1 MRRPMTANVRW
12 PKILRVLSAAVAA
25 SALFF
30 ILLHLALSTHPVSAS
45 VPLQSSPWSTHIDS
59 EQDSG
64 DDEYGYEDND
74 LGGNGDSSASLAVSA
89 SLSPDPS
96 TVNFRPDGS
105 WHRFTVNSSGT
116 VRVYTNPGTTPLNV
130 EVNTGNSGNHCS
142 NGAERE
148 YKSRSNGQSVYLA
161 GCQSGTG
168 TVQLQTSSGTVIRTY
183 TFSIGSGGGT
193 NPTPVPTSV
202 PTQPPSAT
210 ASLSPDPST
219 VNFRAIRNQWH
230 RFTVQSSAQVK
241 VIANPT
247 GSRRNVEIN
256 TSDPGKTHCA
266 PEWSDT
272 KTRSNGQYIY
282 LEGCVSGTGTVELRR
297 ASDNALLRT
306 YTFSIGSGG
315 GTNPTPVPTQPPS
328 ASASLSPD
336 PSTVNFRPDGT
347 WRRFTVNSSGS
358 IRVYVNPGS
367 TPLNVEVNTSNS
379 GSHCSNGAEREYKS
393 RSNGQSVY
401 LAGCQSGTGTVQLR
415 TSSGTVIR
423 TYTFS
428 IGSGGGTNPTP
439 IPTPV
444 PTQPP
449 SSTASLSPDPS
460 TVNIRAVR
468 DQWHRFTVQSSAQ
481 VKIIANPTGSR
492 RNVEIN
498 TNDPGRTYCAPEWS
512 DTKTRSNGQYIYLE
526 GCVSGTGTVELRR
539 SSDNAL
545 LRTYTSTIRS
555 ATAPTTTPTST
566 PTSTPVP
573 TATPTQ
579 PPSATAS
586 LSPDPSTVNFQPDG
600 SWRRFTVNSTGSIRV
615 YTNPGSTPLNVEV
628 YTSSTS
634 NHCGN
639 GAEREYK
646 SRGNGQSVYL
656 AGCQSGTGTVQ
667 LQTSSG
673 TVIRTYTFSIGSGGG
688 TNPTPTSTPTS
699 TPTNTPTPIPTQP
712 PTPVPTQPPTPTPS
726 PPTAEFDPHPRRAD
740 MRSDGAWHRFEMDS
754 NEEIKVVVNPRGSEL
769 ILKIAE
775 TNDNRPPS
783 DNWCDSGAPKRRNK
797 TLDND
802 NDFFLSACADGIATI
817 HLESTSTR
825 QVIRTYSFRVGP
837 GSQPT
842 ATPTITPV
850 PTPNPIPT
858 TPPCP
863 SSSSGGTAVGQDVC
877 PLPPPPNCD
886 VTDAGDLTSIGAGS
900 AITEHDN
907 WVSGCQK
914 GSGSY
919 KFFRHYRFS
928 VNKGTH
934 LSVDVSGNSTIELRK
949 GTSTSG
955 GSLANGSSISR
966 TLTETGTYTLTL
978 WGRNP
983 GNFTMNMKGRIPWL
997 GHQKDNTVKYSLD
1010 TMPVARTSPQPTNP
1024 VPDPAT
1030 LIPAITDEA
1039 ARQWNLAARSNPGLL
1054 VCKDHGSTN
1063 DCIFNGTDRNTDNKD
1078 VIVNALPGDNTG
1090 LLHRKDAWVG
1100 SVLGSNHCGKSY
1112 ACVKPRGFLSSL
1124 QFVTKLRWLPFVSDH
1139 LQNLTM
1145 VIEEPAW
1152 SYSDSTGR
1160 FTGRLWTDSSGKH
1173 LAAVNPSE
1181 RADIPGLE
1189 QSFAYTWIY
1198 ARGVMMHEFGHTAG
1212 LTDLYHLTGYSGYLM
1227 DTNYDETSIPSR
1239 DKAYIRQVYHNHS
1252 RH

>member
-1 MRRPMTANVRW
+1 MRGHMTANVRW
-12 PKILRVLSAAVAA
+12 PKILRGSIAAVAA
-25 SALFF
+25 FALLF
-30 ILLHLALSTHPVSAS
+30 ILLHLAHSTHPVSAAP
-45 VPLQSSPWSTHIDS
+45 PLQSSSTWTTYIDS
-59 EQDSG
+59 RQDNG
-64 DDEYGYEDND
+64 DDEYGYENND
-74 LGGNGDSSASLAVSA
+74 FGSIDDDDFSLGSGSNRNTFEIDYIKWEDGSDDVQFRLYECLKPSEFRSLKLGSRTFTNPSYTRYSDSDCETRRTRSQIFKFNTSSNPLRANTRVKVTLTFNSVGGGTNPTPVPTTTPVPTQPPSTTA
-89 SLSPDPS
+89 SLSPDPA
-96 TVNFRPDGS
+96 TVNFRADGS
-105 WHRFTVNSSGT
+105 WHRFTVNSSGSI
-116 VRVYTNPGTTPLNV
+116 RVYVNPGTTPLNV
-130 EVNTGNSGNHCS
+130 EVNTSSSSNHCG

-148 YKSRSNGQSVYLA
+148 SKVRSNNQYVYLA
-161 GCQSGTG
+161 GCNAGTG

-193 NPTPVPTSV
+193 NPTPVPTKPPTPVPTPV
-202 PTQPPSAT
+202 PTQPPGAS

-230 RFTVQSSAQVK
+230 RFAVQSSTQVK

-266 PEWSDT
+266 PEWTDT

-315 GTNPTPVPTQPPS
+315 GTNPTPVPTPVPTQPPG

-336 PSTVNFRPDGT
+336 PSTVNFRA
-347 WRRFTVNSSGS
+347 
-358 IRVYVNPGS
+358 IRN
-367 TPLNVEVNTSNS
+367 
-379 GSHCSNGAEREYKS
+379 
-393 RSNGQSVY
+393 
-401 LAGCQSGTGTVQLR
+401 
-415 TSSGTVIR
+415 
-423 TYTFS
+423 
-428 IGSGGGTNPTP
+428 
-439 IPTPV
+439 
-444 PTQPP
+444 
-449 SSTASLSPDPS
+449 
-460 TVNIRAVR
+460 
-468 DQWHRFTVQSSAQ
+468 QWHRFTVQSSAQ

-545 LRTYTSTIRS
+545 LRTYTFTIRS

-573 TATPTQ
+573 TATPTR

-688 TNPTPTSTPTS
+688 TNPTPTSTPT
-699 TPTNTPTPIPTQP
+699 NTPTPI
-712 PTPVPTQPPTPTPS
+712 PTQPPTPTPS

-754 NEEIKVVVNPRGSEL
+754 NEEIKVVVNPSGSDL

-783 DNWCDSGAPKRRNK
+783 DNWCDSSAPKRRNK
-797 TLDND
+797 TLDNN

-842 ATPTITPV
+842 ATPTSTPV
-850 PTPNPIPT
+850 PTPIPT
-858 TPPCP
+858 PVPTSTPTHTTLKHQSDHTVQFVVDNSTNMP
-863 SSSSGGTAVGQDVC
+863 SVFRTAIPTAATAWANELTASAPELNLRLCQPSELGCTTDNRDDYGITLKLVAGDRQNSLHPFADSDIARNYADCGFSVACVKKADPVTYGNGNSRNLNFLSAAEPAHIEDLTLIIEHPAYKYSDIRVIWSNSSAFITPVRVWKTRCGMS
-877 PLPPPPNCD
+877 LPPGVNFCETYYLPA
-886 VTDAGDLTSIGAGS
+886 TIIHELGHTLGLGH
-900 AITEHDN
+900 E
-907 WVSGCQK
+907 
-914 GSGSY
+914 GSGVMQAVEGHAGPESSDINLLKTLY
-919 KFFRHYRFS
+919 ASHTRHGRTP
-928 VNKGTH
+928 VPA
-934 LSVDVSGNSTIELRK
+934 
-949 GTSTSG
+949 GTSTS
-955 GSLANGSSISR
+955 NSS
-966 TLTETGTYTLTL
+966 
-978 WGRNP
+978 N
-983 GNFTMNMKGRIPWL
+983 
-997 GHQKDNTVKYSLD
+997 
-1010 TMPVARTSPQPTNP
+1010 
-1024 VPDPAT
+1024 
-1030 LIPAITDEA
+1030 
-1039 ARQWNLAARSNPGLL
+1039 
-1054 VCKDHGSTN
+1054 
-1063 DCIFNGTDRNTDNKD
+1063 
-1078 VIVNALPGDNTG
+1078 
-1090 LLHRKDAWVG
+1090 
-1100 SVLGSNHCGKSY
+1100 
-1112 ACVKPRGFLSSL
+1112 
-1124 QFVTKLRWLPFVSDH
+1124 
-1139 LQNLTM
+1139 
-1145 VIEEPAW
+1145 
-1152 SYSDSTGR
+1152 
-1160 FTGRLWTDSSGKH
+1160 
-1173 LAAVNPSE
+1173 
-1181 RADIPGLE
+1181 
-1189 QSFAYTWIY
+1189 
-1198 ARGVMMHEFGHTAG
+1198 
-1212 LTDLYHLTGYSGYLM
+1212 
-1227 DTNYDETSIPSR
+1227 
-1239 DKAYIRQVYHNHS
+1239 
-1252 RH
+1252 